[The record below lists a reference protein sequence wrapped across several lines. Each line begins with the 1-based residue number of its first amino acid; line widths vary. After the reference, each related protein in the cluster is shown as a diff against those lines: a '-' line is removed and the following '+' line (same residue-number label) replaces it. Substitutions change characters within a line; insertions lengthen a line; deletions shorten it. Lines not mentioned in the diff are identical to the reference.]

1 MVQIAIDDDTRTWR
15 DVVDQL
21 PADVIAQLERA
32 EELRAAGIKVW
43 NVTSPADSAALS
55 LLFEI
60 TLDIETHQAGV
71 RFAHIAVPDHV
82 AHADP
87 WMNAG
92 SEDEPDWVR
101 RLEGPRFEVSGCAT
115 HVLVEGFQ
123 KAEDGSVEWGL
134 RVVEAA
140 EDWMEASTARSLA
153 EALHKAA
160 DVVESL

>member
-1 MVQIAIDDDTRTWR
+1 MVQIAIDDDTQTWR
-15 DVVDQL
+15 DLVDRL
-21 PADVIAQLERA
+21 PAEWIAQLERA
-32 EELRAAGIKVW
+32 EELKEAGIKVW
-43 NVTSPADSAALS
+43 DATSPADSAALS

-60 TLDIETHQAGV
+60 TLDIETHRAGV
-71 RFAHIAVPDHV
+71 RFVHIALPDHV

-101 RLEGPRFEVSGCAT
+101 RLEGPRFEVSGRAT
-115 HVLVEGFQ
+115 HVLAEGFQ

-140 EDWMEASTARSLA
+140 EDWMEAGTARSLA
-153 EALHKAA
+153 DALRAA
-160 DVVESL
+160 AEVVESL